1 MDLSHEFEVS
11 VPVERAW
18 PVLEAVAELSASLAV
33 VLIPSWE
40 QLVAG
45 GFERRAGSVLGTGHW
60 KRL

>member
-1 MDLSHEFEVS
+1 MTALCIINPPS
-11 VPVERAW
+11 
-18 PVLEAVAELSASLAV
+18 LELSASLAV